1 MPCSLAQVTQM
12 SCPECSVDFVTE
24 LWLII
29 DTKERSDLYEEL
41 MEDSI
46 HDVACPHCGHVGRV
60 DAPLLVC
67 HVVLPTVNRLNRSGP
82 IYTKPVRRLFFFP
95 PLNPSDISDE
105 ALAVSLLNVL
115 RDRLGDEWN
124 TFAKTKLLSVPRPLL
139 AVAIAD
145 DPEAALARMRGKVAV
160 QLAQIEAGD
169 SPRERRQ
176 NQPTLH

>member
-1 MPCSLAQVTQM
+1 M
-12 SCPECSVDFVTE
+12 
-24 LWLII
+24 
-29 DTKERSDLYEEL
+29 
-41 MEDSI
+41 
-46 HDVACPHCGHVGRV
+46 
-60 DAPLLVC
+60 
-67 HVVLPTVNRLNRSGP
+67 
-82 IYTKPVRRLFFFP
+82 
-95 PLNPSDISDE
+95 
-105 ALAVSLLNVL
+105 SLLNVL